1 MASDQNK
8 PSFAPRAADNNG
20 DQKSAAYGGHRLRYL
35 LILAGIIS
43 LAGVGSLLIWEQNDA
58 VNIQVTAIDA
68 DLPSDNKSFRLEGAT
83 YKGNTAEGEE
93 YVLFADV
100 ATEDAEQKGVITL
113 IAPRAKLDQPD
124 QQSITVRSNEGI
136 YIENAEEL
144 TLIGRVVIVQPETGY
159 TLYTDA
165 ARAYLDDGILES
177 TDDVQG
183 YGPDSII
190 TAKGMIINRNTSNVV
205 FTGKSQLI
213 IEKEKER

>member
-20 DQKSAAYGGHRLRYL
+20 DQQSAAYGGQRLRYL
-35 LILAGIIS
+35 LILAGVIS

-68 DLPSDNKSFRLEGAT
+68 DLPSETKSFRLEGAT
-83 YKGNTAEGEE
+83 YKGNTAEGDE

-100 ATEDAEQKGVITL
+100 ATEDAGQKGVITM

-165 ARAYLDDGILES
+165 ARAYLDEGILES
-177 TDDVQG
+177 TDDVHG
-183 YGPDSII
+183 YGPDSMI

-213 IEKEKER
+213 IEEVK